1 MKTNINS
8 NKKYTFNHIN
18 MDKPNNNITP
28 IFPEPKWIKWK
39 DTIKE
44 LNYYTLTDQIT
55 WLKDTI
61 YKDNKNFYFYLKR
74 HNTLNNLLIIRES
87 ARLRMSNLAS
97 EHHYWR
103 KKYNPNIEKSIQKS
117 MFKIN
122 KQVLLENNKTY
133 KSEFDKITK
142 QINDTN
148 KKLAIIRKRILALD
162 ENNSKLIKMIKNKE
176 QLLAYLL
183 DKNNK
188 TITTNYTFST
198 SIPDDYELNVGL
210 YNEM

>member
-1 MKTNINS
+1 
-8 NKKYTFNHIN
+8 

-61 YKDNKNFYFYLKR
+61 YKDNKNFYFYLKK

-122 KQVLLENNKTY
+122 KQILLENNKTY

-162 ENNSKLIKMIKNKE
+162 ENNSKIIKMIKNKE

-183 DKNNK
+183 DKDNK

>member
-1 MKTNINS
+1 
-8 NKKYTFNHIN
+8 
-18 MDKPNNNITP
+18 MDKPNNKNTP

-61 YKDNKNFYFYLKR
+61 YKDNKNFYFYLKK

-87 ARLRMSNLAS
+87 ARLRMSNLAN

-122 KQVLLENNKTY
+122 KQILLENNKTY

-162 ENNSKLIKMIKNKE
+162 ENNSKIIKMIKNKE

-198 SIPDDYELNVGL
+198 SIPDDYELNIGL

>member
-1 MKTNINS
+1 
-8 NKKYTFNHIN
+8 
-18 MDKPNNNITP
+18 
-28 IFPEPKWIKWK
+28 
-39 DTIKE
+39 
-44 LNYYTLTDQIT
+44 
-55 WLKDTI
+55 
-61 YKDNKNFYFYLKR
+61 
-74 HNTLNNLLIIRES
+74 
-87 ARLRMSNLAS
+87 
-97 EHHYWR
+97 
-103 KKYNPNIEKSIQKS
+103 

-122 KQVLLENNKTY
+122 KQILLENNKTY

-162 ENNSKLIKMIKNKE
+162 ENNSKIIKMIKNKE

-183 DKNNK
+183 DKDNK